1 MSRKVS
7 KALSFDP
14 FKKSYLLEGD
24 TKKII
29 IIFGDCDDDMI
40 WIFFAQRD

>member
-14 FKKSYLLEGD
+14 FKNIDLLEGD
-24 TKKII
+24 ANNIIII
-29 IIFGDCDDDMI
+29 IIFGDYDDDTFEI
-40 WIFFAQRD
+40 

>member
-14 FKKSYLLEGD
+14 FNKSDLLQGD
-24 TKKII
+24 AKHIIITII
-29 IIFGDCDDDMI
+29 IILGDYDEDI
-40 WIFFAQRD
+40 I